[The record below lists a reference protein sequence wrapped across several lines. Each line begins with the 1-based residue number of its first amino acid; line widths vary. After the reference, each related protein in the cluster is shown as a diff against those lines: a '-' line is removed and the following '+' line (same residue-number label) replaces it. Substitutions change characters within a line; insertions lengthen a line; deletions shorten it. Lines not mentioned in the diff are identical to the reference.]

1 MRASEFFQHPQ
12 AVAHKKYEAL
22 RAFYVEGKSATEVAQ
37 QFGYTLSSFYSL
49 TRDFKRQLKEPNPSQ
64 QFFLVS
70 AAGRQPKDP
79 TQTTQRLIVELRKKF
94 LSVPDIKARLDA
106 LGYRVS
112 ERYIYNVVKEAGFS
126 RLPRRSQGE
135 KGEAV
140 AAVKLPA
147 PTTQMLT
154 YAPESFSSCQGMGLL
169 CLLPYLQSSGLYSL
183 IEQSHYPESQTLNR
197 VGSILSFVA
206 LKLSNVRRY
215 SADDLWCMDRGLGFF
230 AGLNVLPKAAWFSS
244 YAHQV
249 TRSMNLAFL
258 KSLHGCWTQLGLL
271 GDSANLDFVT
281 LPYWGEGEHLENNWS
296 STRNRALTSI
306 LALLAQDPDT
316 GIITYGDS
324 QIRHQQKSQ
333 VVLEFLDFYR
343 ADGNDTLKYLIFDSQ
358 FTTYEHLK
366 NLDNQPTPIKFI
378 TIRRRGKRIVEE
390 LNALSK
396 SQWKTVRVAA
406 AGGKGR
412 LLQVHE
418 EIIFLKGYDKKIR
431 QLAIAGKGKIKP
443 ALIITNDFDLPNETI
458 IRKYARRWLV
468 EQEIDE
474 HLQFFH
480 LNRLSSSMVIK
491 VDFDLTM
498 SILAHNLYRLLA
510 ADLPGFNH
518 SNAVSLFEKFMDNG
532 GQLRIDESAVT
543 VRLKKKRHLPLL
555 LTALERFQN
564 QPISWMQN
572 RKFRVRADTSS

>member
-12 AVAHKKYEAL
+12 TAAHKKYEAL
-22 RAFYVEGKSATEVAQ
+22 RAFYVEGKSAAEVAQ

-49 TRDFKRQLKEPNPSQ
+49 TRDFKRQLSEPNPSQ

-112 ERYIYNVVKEAGFS
+112 ERYIYNVVKQAGFS

-135 KGEAV
+135 KEEAV

-169 CLLPYLQSSGLYSL
+169 CLLPYLQESGLYSL

-244 YAHQV
+244 YAHRV
-249 TRSMNLAFL
+249 TRTMNLAFL
-258 KSLHGCWTQLGLL
+258 KSLHGCWQQQGL
-271 GDSANLDFVT
+271 
-281 LPYWGEGEHLENNWS
+281 
-296 STRNRALTSI
+296 
-306 LALLAQDPDT
+306 
-316 GIITYGDS
+316 
-324 QIRHQQKSQ
+324 
-333 VVLEFLDFYR
+333 
-343 ADGNDTLKYLIFDSQ
+343 
-358 FTTYEHLK
+358 
-366 NLDNQPTPIKFI
+366 
-378 TIRRRGKRIVEE
+378 
-390 LNALSK
+390 
-396 SQWKTVRVAA
+396 
-406 AGGKGR
+406 
-412 LLQVHE
+412 
-418 EIIFLKGYDKKIR
+418 FLKGYDKKIR
-431 QLAIAGKGKIKP
+431 QLAIAGQGLILP

-532 GQLRIDESAVT
+532 GQLRIDEEAVT

-572 RKFRVRADTSS
+572 RKFRVMADTSS

>member
-1 MRASEFFQHPQ
+1 M
-12 AVAHKKYEAL
+12 
-22 RAFYVEGKSATEVAQ
+22 
-37 QFGYTLSSFYSL
+37 SSFIG
-49 TRDFKRQLKEPNPSQ
+49 
-64 QFFLVS
+64 
-70 AAGRQPKDP
+70 A
-79 TQTTQRLIVELRKKF
+79 
-94 LSVPDIKARLDA
+94 
-106 LGYRVS
+106 
-112 ERYIYNVVKEAGFS
+112 
-126 RLPRRSQGE
+126 
-135 KGEAV
+135 
-140 AAVKLPA
+140 
-147 PTTQMLT
+147 
-154 YAPESFSSCQGMGLL
+154 
-169 CLLPYLQSSGLYSL
+169 
-183 IEQSHYPESQTLNR
+183 
-197 VGSILSFVA
+197 
-206 LKLSNVRRY
+206 
-215 SADDLWCMDRGLGFF
+215 
-230 AGLNVLPKAAWFSS
+230 
-244 YAHQV
+244 
-249 TRSMNLAFL
+249 
-258 KSLHGCWTQLGLL
+258 
-271 GDSANLDFVT
+271 

-366 NLDNQPTPIKFI
+366 QLDNQPTPIKFI

-390 LNALSK
+390 LNALPQ
-396 SQWKTVRVAA
+396 SQWKTLRVAA
-406 AGGKGR
+406 ADGNGR
-412 LLQVHE
+412 LLKVHE
-418 EIIFLKGYDKKIR
+418 DLVFLKGYDKKIR

-443 ALIITNDFDLPNETI
+443 ALIITNDFDLPINTI

-518 SNAVSLFEKFMDNG
+518 STAVSMFEKFLDNG
-532 GQLRIDESAVT
+532 GQLRIDEEAVT

-572 RKFRVRADTSS
+572 RKFRVMADTSS